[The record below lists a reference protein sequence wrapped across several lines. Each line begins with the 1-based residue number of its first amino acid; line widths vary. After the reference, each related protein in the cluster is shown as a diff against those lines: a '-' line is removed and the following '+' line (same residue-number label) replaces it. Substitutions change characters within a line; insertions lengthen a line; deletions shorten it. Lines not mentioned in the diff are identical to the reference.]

1 MESNH
6 SSAGSRRTKTI
17 RGWWG
22 LLAAISIVGE
32 IPRLIAARES
42 LAWDELYLY
51 AWVHGHGL
59 GNMLNTVAAREKTP
73 PLGFMLA
80 WLADQLGGAPQLV
93 RSPAVIAGL
102 AIVPMVGVL
111 AKRCF
116 GEVAGLAAAALAAA
130 SPMLVFY
137 SVEARSYSLTA
148 ALCLAS
154 TLLLLR
160 SIDTGSRAAAVG
172 YAIAAGA
179 ALMSHYTAFGVLAAQ
194 AVVAFLAW
202 PNRRR
207 QVALAQAGPILMTAA
222 WLPGL
227 IDQTRISADELARIA
242 AVAPLSFNT
251 TATIIGRN
259 LLGHPLVDLS
269 RVPGSIGTWLIVA
282 GAALAAGFAGSRLVA
297 WLRSHDRPRP
307 QRETVLLATIA
318 LAAPAVAIVVSSQ
331 PHQSMMF
338 PRNLMAS
345 LPAALVLAAAL
356 LTRPPR
362 LIAALSTGL
371 VIAGLAVGTIVET
384 TSENRPAANKA
395 AAAISSRWQPGD
407 RIIELC
413 CLTGGDGPLGT
424 ALTLN
429 LPRQMQS
436 SVSVLSRTGDR
447 PYVDSLADWSSQ
459 LGRRVGVLS
468 RGSMVGRGG
477 VPSRG
482 RVFIVGYIPRGQ
494 SSPLFFNPPMAWSRS
509 FAPVWRGLW
518 GGMLDTVAVE
528 YRHNGEPS
536 KREHGGN
543 AGKPNRP

>member
-1 MESNH
+1 MTLTTRSDH
-6 SSAGSRRTKTI
+6 GSADNRRTTTI

-22 LLAAISIVGE
+22 LLAAISIIGE

-51 AWVHGHGL
+51 EWVHGHDFGS
-59 GNMLNTVAAREKTP
+59 MLSTVAAKEKTP

-93 RSPAVIAGL
+93 RAPAVIAGL
-102 AIVPMVGVL
+102 AIIPMVGVL
-111 AKRCF
+111 ARRCF
-116 GEVAGLAAAALAAA
+116 GDRTGLIAAALAAA

-137 SVEARSYSLTA
+137 SVEARSYSLAA

-154 TLLLLR
+154 TLLLLKV
-160 SIDTGSRAAAVG
+160 IDTGSRAAAIG
-172 YAIAAGA
+172 YALTAGA

-194 AVVAFLAW
+194 AIVAFVAW
-202 PNRRR
+202 PDRRR
-207 QVALAQAGPILMTAA
+207 QIALAQAGPILATAV

-242 AVAPLSFNT
+242 AVAPLSLDT

-269 RVPGSIGTWLIVA
+269 RVPGVLATWLIVA
-282 GAALAAGFAGSRLVA
+282 GSALSLGFAATRLIA
-297 WLRSHDRPRP
+297 WIHSADRPRP
-307 QRETVLLATIA
+307 QHETVMLTAIA
-318 LAAPAVAIVVSSQ
+318 LAAPTVAIIVSSQ

-338 PRNLMAS
+338 PRNVMTS
-345 LPAALVLAAAL
+345 LPAALVLVAAL
-356 LTRPPR
+356 LARPPR

-371 VIAGLAVGTIVET
+371 VIAGMTIGTFIET
-384 TSENRPAANKA
+384 TKENRPAANKA
-395 AAAISSRWQPGD
+395 AAAVASRWQPGD

-429 LPRQMQS
+429 LPIRMRR

-447 PYVDSLADWSSQ
+447 PYVESLADGSAQ
-459 LGRRVGVLS
+459 LGRRA
-468 RGSMVGRGG
+468 G
-477 VPSRG
+477 VPSGGSMGGRG
-482 RVFIVGYIPRGQ
+482 RVFIVGYVPRGQ
-494 SSPLFFNPPMAWSRS
+494 SSPLFFSPPVEWSSR

-518 GGMLDTVAVE
+518 RGMLDSVAVE
-528 YRHNGEPS
+528 YRYHGEPS
-536 KREHGGN
+536 KREDDGN
-543 AGKPNRP
+543 ASKPNRP